1 MSVLEKLVRGFPGHP
16 VHPPLTDATI
26 GTYTFAAIAGVLG
39 VVGIAEDAAAKG
51 MWLALVVGLVIS
63 AATALT
69 GWVDWFR
76 ISSGTPLK
84 RTATVHGLANA
95 AATIFFAIAA
105 VLQHDAY
112 PQGEVA
118 TGALVATLVGFAL
131 LTVGGWLGG
140 TIVFVHGM
148 RVLDLQEEPT
158 RRAVTPGQPEKEA
171 AEQG

>member
-1 MSVLEKLVRGFPGHP
+1 MNAGRLVRGLPGHP
-16 VHPPLTDATI
+16 LHPPLTDATI
-26 GTYTFAAIAGVLG
+26 GTYTFATIAGVLS
-39 VVGIAEDAAAKG
+39 VLGIAEDAAAKA

-63 AATALT
+63 AATAFT

-84 RTATVHGLANA
+84 RTATIHGVANG
-95 AATIFFAIAA
+95 AATVFFAVAA
-105 VLQHDAY
+105 IVQHGAY
-112 PQGEVA
+112 ADGEVA
-118 TGALVATLVGFAL
+118 TGALIATLVGFAL

-148 RVLDLQEEPT
+148 RVLELQEEPT
-158 RRAVTPGQPEKEA
+158 RRAATPGHPEKEA

>member
-1 MSVLEKLVRGFPGHP
+1 MSVFEKLARGFPGHP

-39 VVGIAEDAAAKG
+39 AFGVAEDAAANG

-63 AATALT
+63 AVTALT
-69 GWVDWFR
+69 GWIDWFQ

-84 RTATVHGLANA
+84 RTATAHGLANG
-95 AATIFFAIAA
+95 AATVAFAVAA
-105 VLQHDAY
+105 YLQHGAY
-112 PQGEVA
+112 ERGEVA
-118 TGALVATLVGFAL
+118 TSALVATLGGFAL

-148 RVLDLQEEPT
+148 RVLGLQEEPT
-158 RRAVTPGQPEKEA
+158 RRAATPGQPEKEA